1 MTLQEFYDLLARHD
15 WSFNY
20 SDDHRQ
26 WQRGHDQLNQIQH
39 ILKQN
44 EDNPSYSSLYDHYR
58 DWAFDALGDVT
69 KPEKPE

>member
-1 MTLQEFYDLLARHD
+1 MDLQEFYDLLKRHD

-26 WQRGHDQLNQIQH
+26 WQRGRDQLNQIQY

-44 EDNPSYSSLYDHYR
+44 EDDPKYR
-58 DWAFDALGDVT
+58 VLFDQYREWAFDVLGDVT
-69 KPEKPE
+69 KPERPE

>member
-1 MTLQEFYDLLARHD
+1 MDLQEFYDLLKRHD

-26 WQRGHDQLNQIQH
+26 WQRGRDQLNHIQH

-44 EDNPSYSSLYDHYR
+44 EDEPKYRALFDHYR
-58 DWAFDALGDVT
+58 EWAFDVLGDVT

>member
-1 MTLQEFYDLLARHD
+1 MDLQEFYDLLKRHD

-26 WQRGHDQLNQIQH
+26 WQRGRDQLNQIQY

-44 EDNPSYSSLYDHYR
+44 EDEPKYRALFDHYR
-58 DWAFDALGDVT
+58 ECAFDVLGDVT
-69 KPEKPE
+69 KPERPE